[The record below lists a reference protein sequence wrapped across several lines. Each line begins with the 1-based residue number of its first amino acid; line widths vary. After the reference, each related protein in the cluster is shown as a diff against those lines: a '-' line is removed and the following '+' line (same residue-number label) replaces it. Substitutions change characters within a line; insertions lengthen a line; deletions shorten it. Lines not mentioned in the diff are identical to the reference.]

1 MKVSMHSY
9 LPNAPINLRLNFN
22 FEKLVK
28 RETPMCSFAKV
39 GLKAGENISQ
49 HREIS
54 CASLSIKRTSKS
66 MSKFQFRETAQK

>member
-28 RETPMCSFAKV
+28 RETPLCSSAKV
-39 GLKAGENISQ
+39 GLKLVGNIFGMSQ
-49 HREIS
+49 
-54 CASLSIKRTSKS
+54 
-66 MSKFQFRETAQK
+66 KFACMLVHQIGIQIYEQI